1 LSQRLLRDGWKF
13 RQAPERWENK
23 PTSRIWHEFS
33 KKEIWAKSS
42 GSWTLEMLVAGI
54 HERDSSSYVLEHRI
68 LDAQGRVALDLGR
81 SDWADW
87 SRSGE
92 LLFAREG
99 RLHRIVVDGKSQL
112 GTPEEL
118 IDLRDLKFEPVVA
131 PPEATVWNERSPRG
145 QVLAR

>member
-1 LSQRLLRDGWKF
+1 LSQRLLRDGWKL
-13 RQAPERWENK
+13 RQAPGGSGEQPK
-23 PTSRIWHEFS
+23 ARIWHEFT
-33 KKEIWAKSS
+33 KKAIWAKSS

-54 HERDSSSYVLEHRI
+54 HERDGSWYVLEHRV
-68 LDAQGRVALDLGR
+68 LDAQGRVVLDLGR

-99 RLHRIVVDGKSQL
+99 RLYRVVVDGKSGP

-118 IDLRDLKFEPVVA
+118 IDLRDLKFEPSVA
-131 PPEATVWNERSPRG
+131 PPPATVWNGRSPRG
-145 QVLAR
+145 QVLIR